1 VSVSLERVAGVPV
14 EIGALQRSSRGIGRG
29 SAALLDATLAA
40 APARPPVLAAEWR
53 PAPRVSASAGR
64 QAA

>member
-1 VSVSLERVAGVPV
+1 VVSVSLERVAGVPV

-40 APARPPVLAAEWR
+40 APARPSVLAAEWH
-53 PAPRVSASAGR
+53 PAR
-64 QAA
+64 